1 MDVNL
6 TYHGDHFTIYTYIE
20 SLGCTLKTKS
30 VVCQLHLNK
39 TGNMLKYKQNPQFSS
54 WPSVDQLRS
63 FETHSFIYTLL
74 CVK

>member
-30 VVCQLHLNK
+30 VVCQLPLNK
-39 TGNMLKYKQNPQFSS
+39 VEKITDDMLS
-54 WPSVDQLRS
+54 QL
-63 FETHSFIYTLL
+63 FP
-74 CVK
+74 

>member
-30 VVCQLHLNK
+30 VVCQLPLNK
-39 TGNMLKYKQNPQFSS
+39 TGNMLK
-54 WPSVDQLRS
+54 
-63 FETHSFIYTLL
+63 
-74 CVK
+74 